1 MARKATYP
9 TAGDLEKAV
18 DKYIAEC
25 VADDDVFPDL
35 AGMLLRLGISKRT
48 MQRQVAEKP
57 EYAEVWEK
65 AKLSR
70 ESWLVR
76 HMTKDNKLAN
86 GCMNALK
93 QEQNGGYVDKPQE
106 NGEKKLVIE
115 LRKNIEA
122 SDFK

>member
-1 MARKATYP
+1 MAKKAKYP

-18 DKYIAEC
+18 NKYMSECAE
-25 VADDDVFPDL
+25 DDTFPDL
-35 AGMLLRLGISKRT
+35 AGMLRWLGLSERT
-48 MQRQVAEKP
+48 MQRQIAEQP
-57 EYAEVWEK
+57 EYAEVW
-65 AKLSR
+65 ANARLDR

-93 QEQNGGYVDKPQE
+93 QEKNGGYVDKPQE
-106 NGEKKLVIE
+106 KGEKKLVIE
-115 LRKNIEA
+115 LHNNIEA